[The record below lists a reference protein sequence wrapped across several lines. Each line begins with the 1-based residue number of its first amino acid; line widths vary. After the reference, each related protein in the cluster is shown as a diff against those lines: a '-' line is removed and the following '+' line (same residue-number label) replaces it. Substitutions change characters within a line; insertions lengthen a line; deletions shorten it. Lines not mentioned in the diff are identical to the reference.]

1 MQQVAVIEDHLP
13 YCKMLDF
20 LFSETPH
27 LHLLHLLNSVE
38 EVPAAFETQ
47 LPDVAIMDIDLPGKN
62 GIEGV
67 LLIKQNWPS
76 VKILMLTVFED
87 SEKIFNAIKAGANGY
102 LLKKDRPSRIIEA
115 VTQVSNGES
124 PINSIIAGKLLQ
136 YFQQSGSGHNMEDY
150 NLTTREK
157 EILQHLVNGFS
168 YKEIAAICNITI
180 QTLNSHTKNIYQKL
194 DVHSRAEVA
203 AKFGKNIW

>member
-1 MQQVAVIEDHLP
+1 MKQVAVVEDHLP
-13 YCKMLDF
+13 YCKMLEF
-20 LFSETPH
+20 LFSETRDVQL
-27 LHLLHLLNSVE
+27 LHLLHAVE
-38 EVPAAFETQ
+38 DIPEAFEVQ
-47 LPDVAIMDIDLPGKN
+47 VPDVAIMDIDLPGKN

-67 LLIKQNWPS
+67 LLIKGKWPH

-87 SEKIFNAIKAGANGY
+87 ADKIFNAIKAGANGY
-102 LLKKDRPSRIIEA
+102 LLKKDSPTRIVEA
-115 VTQVSNGES
+115 VEQVCNGES

-136 YFQQSGSGHNMEDY
+136 YFQQAGNSHNMDDFK
-150 NLTTREK
+150 LTTREK

-168 YKEIAAICNITI
+168 YKEIAVICHITI

-203 AKFGKNIW
+203 AKFGKTIW